1 MPHKNYGSQENKAIQ
16 SLKMEDNGMFILQ
29 TKVFL
34 LNTCVYIQCSWNY
47 NLILSEVLIDL
58 LKYPRL

>member
-1 MPHKNYGSQENKAIQ
+1 
-16 SLKMEDNGMFILQ
+16 MEDNGMFILQ
-29 TKVFL
+29 TQVFL

-58 LKYPRL
+58 NILGYNAIFGKFASHS